1 MMVNFVLFIFCYSKK
16 GKKKNRIIKL
26 GKKESSFQSISNLPP
41 LFHYD
46 SFYFTDKETEVQTP
60 NEAQSMDQHSS
71 QWAPQPANCSLA
83 HPTVQHTTLLRASLP
98 SLRTVSQ
105 SFSLPL

>member
-1 MMVNFVLFIFCYSKK
+1 MMIHFVLFIFCYSKK
-16 GKKKNRIIKL
+16 EKKNRIIKL

-41 LFHYD
+41 LFHDD

-60 NEAQSMDQHSS
+60 NEAQSVDQHSS

-83 HPTVQHTTLLRASLP
+83 HPTVQHTTLLSARLP

-105 SFSLPL
+105 FFSLPL